1 MALTLKDVRRIA
13 SEVARQENPA
23 LEVIGATSTGDRS
36 AYTEVM
42 LTIRGC
48 RVEPCRVMIGVSRNA
63 SEAELRQSVADRLR
77 AHAAEH
83 QPVAPSK

>member
-1 MALTLKDVRRIA
+1 MALTLKEVRRIA
-13 SEVARQENPA
+13 SEVAQQENPA
-23 LEVIGATSTGDRS
+23 LEVISATSSGDLS

-48 RVEPCRVMIGVSRNA
+48 RAEPCRLMIGVSRNA
-63 SEAELRQSVADRLR
+63 SEAEFRHAVADRLR

-83 QPVAPSK
+83 QPVAP

>member
-1 MALTLKDVRRIA
+1 MALTLKEVRRIA

-23 LEVIGATSTGDRS
+23 LEVISTTSSGDLS

-48 RVEPCRVMIGVSRNA
+48 RAEPCRLMIGVSRNTT
-63 SEAELRQSVADRLR
+63 EAELRQALADRLR

-83 QPVAPSK
+83 QPVAP